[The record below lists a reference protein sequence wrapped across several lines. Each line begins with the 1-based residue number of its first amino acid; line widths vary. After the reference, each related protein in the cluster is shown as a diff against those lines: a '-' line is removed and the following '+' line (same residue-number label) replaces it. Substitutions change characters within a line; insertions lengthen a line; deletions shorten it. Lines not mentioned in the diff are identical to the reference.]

1 VDFEPKVLLMSAVQ
15 APLPKLIAARPPSE
29 PFALPS
35 APPTPLPAEVP
46 DVPIWRLTVEQY
58 HQMLDA
64 DILHDGDPVE
74 LLEGWLVQ
82 KMTKKPPTVTTL
94 RLLEEIIRSMLT
106 PEYFVITQDPVTT
119 SESEP
124 EPDLAVV
131 RGNRRNFIERH
142 PTPGEVALVVEVSW
156 TTLKQDR
163 KLMQR
168 IYACAGIPE
177 YWIVNLVDGCI
188 EVYTQPSGPV
198 AEPRYEHR
206 QDYAAGQ
213 SVPVNLGGQTVG
225 EVPVSGI
232 LP

>member
-1 VDFEPKVLLMSAVQ
+1 MSAVQ

-74 LLEGWLVQ
+74 LLEGWLVP
-82 KMTKKPPTVTTL
+82 KMTKKPPTVTVL
-94 RLLEEIIRSMLT
+94 RLLEEIIRSMLS
-106 PEYFVITQDPVTT
+106 PEFFVITQDPITVV
-119 SESEP
+119 ESEP
-124 EPDLAVV
+124 EPDLAVI
-131 RGNRRNFIERH
+131 RGNRRDFTDRH
-142 PTPGEVALVVEVSW
+142 PAPAEIGLVVEVSL
-156 TTLKQDR
+156 TTLRQDR
-163 KLMQR
+163 RLMQR
-168 IYACAGIPE
+168 IYARAGIPE

-188 EVYTQPSGPV
+188 EVYTQPTGPA
-198 AEPRYEHR
+198 AEPRYAQR
-206 QDYAAGQ
+206 QDFAAGQ
-213 SVPVNLGGQTVG
+213 SVPVNLGGQAVG